1 MSIYNVPRCQHLK
14 VNGTQC
20 GSPALKR
27 NRFCFFHKRFQEEQI
42 KLNGDRLRRG
52 RANFYLPVLEDAN
65 SIQVSLMQIMR
76 LLASGQID
84 SKIAGLLLYA
94 LQTASFNLRHLSF
107 EPCHKQ
113 DIVIDRGTIDQTY
126 LDCDQWSVDDFP
138 DPEPTRAE
146 KAAAAAEEAAK
157 AQAAAKEK
165 ARRNAALE
173 AQRAAAAR
181 ALPTPPAPAVPT
193 PPAKP
198 WYDDPEYGEPAPG
211 PAPQASQS
219 PAPRAPASAPPQP
232 AFNPKQSAPTQ
243 VKLPATPA
251 KLNHKKAPRKADMNE
266 VREKIRGKV
275 RDWVMST
282 AKEPNSQRQRV

>member
-107 EPCHKQ
+107 EPFHKQ

-146 KAAAAAEEAAK
+146 KAAAAAAEAAK

-181 ALPTPPAPAVPT
+181 GLPTPPAPAAPT

-198 WYDDPEYGEPAPG
+198 WYDDPEYGEPGYDKVVPT
-211 PAPQASQS
+211 PAPQA
-219 PAPRAPASAPPQP
+219 ASAPPHP
-232 AFNPKQSAPTQ
+232 AVNPKQSAPTQ
-243 VKLPATPA
+243 VKLPAAPA
-251 KLNHKKAPRKADMNE
+251 KLNKKAPRKADMNE